1 MEEKEF
7 VENFLIIRINYI
19 NYVKVLFEE
28 EFPNGWTGYQTQNH
42 IIEILQI
49 LFDDNDFDV
58 GLYARYKNKEGK

>member
-28 EFPNGWTGYQTQNH
+28 EFPNGWTGYQT
-42 IIEILQI
+42 
-49 LFDDNDFDV
+49 
-58 GLYARYKNKEGK
+58 